1 MINLLEKIRE
11 WIYQNEKRDY
21 YQCEIIINKDSKD
34 IGSMIR
40 TFDTSKNFF
49 PDRRTISKAFEK
61 QIKEFLLK
69 HKLYNSKIVIKIV
82 CKIGTFKRKDIIK

>member
-1 MINLLEKIRE
+1 MINLLEKIRK
-11 WIYQNEKRDY
+11 WINQNEKRDY

-49 PDRRTISKAFEK
+49 PSRRLVAKSFEK
-61 QIKEFLLK
+61 QIRDFILK
-69 HKLYNSKIVIKIV
+69 HKLYNSKVIIKII
-82 CKIGTFKRKDIIK
+82 CKVGTFKRKDIK